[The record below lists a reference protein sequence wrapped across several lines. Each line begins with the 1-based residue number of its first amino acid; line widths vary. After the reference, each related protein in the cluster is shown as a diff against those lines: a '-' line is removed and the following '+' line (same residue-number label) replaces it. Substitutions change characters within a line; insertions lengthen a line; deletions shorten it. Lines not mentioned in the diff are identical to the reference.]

1 MLFDESAV
9 MRTLKQMGLDTSR
22 ITPSTLNQAKI
33 LETYK
38 LLKELEGLIM
48 SAPESSRS
56 EVTKDSIK
64 AGTDKFY
71 ANFPHTTTYP
81 IQNQDILKEKL
92 KLLDSLM
99 DIEVAYRF
107 TKEGGDA
114 SVENN
119 YKKLK
124 TEILP
129 LDINTV
135 EYYQIKEYL
144 KNSHS
149 SLHTKYTM
157 ELEDVFTIERFG
169 EKERFS
175 PFKKLHNHK
184 LLWHGSRLPNY
195 VGILSQGLRI
205 APPEAPVTGYFLGKG
220 IYFADISSKS
230 SDYCHAS
237 VSDPYGLLMLCDV
250 ALGRSYEVAHQK
262 YVTKA
267 DLDRAGFHSTK
278 GWGEYAPNSD
288 YDIITE
294 TGVVIPLGTESSTGV
309 IGSEI
314 EHNEYIIYDLAQV
327 NLKYLLL
334 VKFNFK

>member
-1 MLFDESAV
+1 
-9 MRTLKQMGLDTSR
+9 
-22 ITPSTLNQAKI
+22 
-33 LETYK
+33 
-38 LLKELEGLIM
+38 
-48 SAPESSRS
+48 
-56 EVTKDSIK
+56 
-64 AGTDKFY
+64 
-71 ANFPHTTTYP
+71 
-81 IQNQDILKEKL
+81 L
-92 KLLDSLM
+92 KLLDALT
-99 DIEVAYRF
+99 DLEVGYRF
-107 TKEGGDA
+107 TKEGGG
-114 SVENN
+114 SSTENN

-124 TEILP
+124 TEILS

-135 EYYQIKEYL
+135 EYHQIREYL

-149 SLHTKYTM
+149 SLHSKYT
-157 ELEDVFTIERFG
+157 LEIVDAFTIERFG

-195 VGILSQGLRI
+195 IGILSQGLRI

-220 IYFADISSKS
+220 LYFADIVSKS
-230 SDYCHAS
+230 SDYCHATATDS
-237 VSDPYGLLMLCDV
+237 YGLMMLCDV

-262 YVTKA
+262 YITKA

-278 GWGEYAPNSD
+278 GWGEYAPNPD
-288 YDIITE
+288 YDVITE
-294 TGVVIPLGTESSTGV
+294 TGVVIPLGTETSTGV

-314 EHNEYIIYDLAQV
+314 EHNEYIIYDVAQV